1 MRPVTDSN
9 DLNVKINKINEF
21 ISDGDKVKIV
31 VKFRGRELAFKDQGF
46 AMLDNIIDKAENAK
60 FESKPNFNG
69 RNLIVILVKN
79 S

>member
-1 MRPVTDSN
+1 MKSKDK
-9 DLNVKINKINEF
+9 DYL
-21 ISDGDKVKIV
+21 SDNPS
-31 VKFRGRELAFKDQGF
+31 RRCP
-46 AMLDNIIDKAENAK
+46 IIDKAENAK